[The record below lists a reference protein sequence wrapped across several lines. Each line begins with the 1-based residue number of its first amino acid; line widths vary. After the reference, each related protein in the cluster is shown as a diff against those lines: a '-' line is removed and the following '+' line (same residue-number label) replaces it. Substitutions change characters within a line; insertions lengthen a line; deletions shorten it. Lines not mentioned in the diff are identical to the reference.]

1 MKISSRA
8 WSIAVLLLLL
18 PRAGKSTEATEVQ
31 ASAFAGRPLGVAKVH
46 FQVADPAEIA
56 PGGERFN
63 IAGEHQRVLYPVF
76 LPDPAPGGPA
86 GPAGA
91 PRGFQALFLFPG
103 NEPVTFIATTNL
115 SMSPYREFR
124 ARLAPAPETSS
135 PAEARSS
142 MVREWWSAYR
152 QLLEGTRRRDEVYP
166 VIEGYLAWHLPRL
179 FGLPAEPLDVA
190 PRTARPLGLFPEA
203 DHLVD
208 LFLGTESIRI
218 ALQRDA
224 LLEKSG
230 ADDAAPSV
238 PLPEAPA
245 IPPVDLP
252 PAGQVAIEP
261 IARCIPGEVLYIRF
275 PSFTDFRVL
284 RDRAEEWSGG
294 LNDLILARSLDAGVK
309 ELLETQLALRETAL
323 GRLFGDLAIG
333 EMAIAAYDTFVREGS
348 ALGFV
353 FEVRNEAL
361 FDAALS
367 KLRDEAITA
376 SRTRPEGP
384 AREEKLEIG
393 GRPVAFLSAPG
404 NRIRSFH
411 ASAGKFHLVT
421 NCRRLVERF
430 LSCASGGPGSLAD
443 DPGFRHA
450 RDLHPI
456 SAPQSALVY
465 ISDPF
470 IRGLIGPAYRAEM
483 TRRIRSRA
491 GMETA
496 EIAARAAQAETG
508 RVLDLPALEGSGW
521 LSARTIRQP
530 DGSKLQSTPAGL
542 CDSLRG
548 CRGTFLPIPD
558 VGVERL
564 TPAEARAYQEFSR
577 FYRGQW
583 ERVDPVAIRFLL
595 AGSGAAAGK
604 PPEGGGERLTVAID
618 ILPFAREPYQV
629 LRAALG
635 QPSPRTLAP
644 VPHEIASLEGELSP
658 MLLRSAVWVR
668 GGILDFERPLV
679 LEGGAGIRPLG
690 DPTQLPAYAILPITD
705 RYPDG
710 TIQVAVYLSG
720 KPAADGLLAIDGGLL
735 GVPLWGK
742 VIGERAVVSTRREVL
757 EAFGGEIRLG
767 ETERPA
773 QARLR
778 IDLTAARAALPALR
792 AAAHDR
798 ARSAAASGAAL
809 LSSIHG
815 TLKVPLADCEAEAE
829 RILGARLAAPT
840 GGRFLPGAYP
850 MGGGMFFSSEAFAA
864 EGKLEK
870 SPAELARLAAAFRH
884 PLLDRL
890 AGLAISFTLGGR
902 TLHSEAVISWKG
914 MPDARPGTQAAEPRT
929 PPAGGR

>member
-1 MKISSRA
+1 MIRRSRLIA
-8 WSIAVLLLLL
+8 FASILFLTARGSAAEGAAVESVAI
-18 PRAGKSTEATEVQ
+18 AGK
-31 ASAFAGRPLGVAKVH
+31 PLGVARVH
-46 FQVADPAEIA
+46 FPVQDPAEIA

-76 LPDPAPGGPA
+76 LPDRVPGGPG

-91 PRGFQALFLFPG
+91 PRGFQALFLFAG
-103 NEPVTFIATTNL
+103 DEPVAFIATTNL
-115 SMSPYREFR
+115 SASPYREFR
-124 ARLAPAPETSS
+124 AVISPAPAPSSSRETRASLIG
-135 PAEARSS
+135 
-142 MVREWWSAYR
+142 EWWSAYR
-152 QLLEGTRRRDEVYP
+152 QFLQGTKRRDEVYP
-166 VIEGYLAWHLPRL
+166 VIESYLAWHLPRL
-179 FGLPAEPLDVA
+179 LDLPGEPLDVA

-224 LLEKSG
+224 LLEKSA
-230 ADDAAPSV
+230 ADDAPPSV

-245 IPPVDLP
+245 IPAVELP
-252 PAGQVAIEP
+252 AAGGPAVIEP
-261 IARCIPGEVLYIRF
+261 IARCIPGECLYVRF
-275 PSFTDFRVL
+275 PSFTDFRAL

-294 LNDLILARSLDAGVK
+294 LNDLILARSLDAGVR
-309 ELLETQLALRETAL
+309 ERLETQLALRETAL

-348 ALGFV
+348 ALGII

-361 FDAALS
+361 FAAALG
-367 KLRDEAITA
+367 KLREEAVEG
-376 SRTRPEGP
+376 SRARPEGP

-411 ASAGKFHLVT
+411 ASAGKFHLVS

-443 DPGFRHA
+443 DPGFSHA

-456 SAPQSALVY
+456 SAPQGALVY

-483 TRRIRSRA
+483 TRRIRSGA
-491 GMETA
+491 AMEIA

-508 RVLDLPALEGSGW
+508 RVLDLPALEREGF
-521 LSARTIRQP
+521 LSPRTIRQA
-530 DGSKLQSTPAGL
+530 DGSKLVATPAGT

-564 TPAEARAYQEFSR
+564 TPQEARAYQEFSS
-577 FYRGQW
+577 FYRRQW
-583 ERVDPVAIRFLL
+583 ERVDPVAIRLLL
-595 AGSGAAAGK
+595 AGSDAAAGK
-604 PPEGGGERLTVAID
+604 PPEGGGRERLAITID

-644 VPHEIASLEGELSP
+644 LPHEIASLEGELSP
-658 MLLRSAVWVR
+658 MLVRSAVWVR
-668 GGILDFERPLV
+668 AGILDFERPLV
-679 LEGGAGIRPLG
+679 LEAGAGIRPLG
-690 DPTQLPAYAILPITD
+690 DLTQLPAYAVLPITD
-705 RYPDG
+705 RFPDG

-720 KPAADGLLAIDGGLL
+720 KPGPDGLLAIENGFL

-742 VIGERAVVSTRREVL
+742 VIGERAAVSTRREVL
-757 EAFGGEIRLG
+757 DAFGGEIRLDP
-767 ETERPA
+767 TERPA

-778 IDLTAARAALPALR
+778 IDLTAARAVLPALR

-798 ARSAAASGAAL
+798 ARSAAESGAVL

-815 TLKVPLADCEAEAE
+815 TLKVPLGECEAEAE

-840 GGRFLPGAYP
+840 GGRFLSGAYP

-864 EGKLEK
+864 GARLEK
-870 SPAELARLAAAFRH
+870 SPAEAARLAAAFRH

-890 AGLAISFTLGGR
+890 EGLAISFTLSGR
-902 TLHSEAVISWKG
+902 TLHSEAVITWRG
-914 MPDARPGTQAAEPRT
+914 PRMESGPPP
-929 PPAGGR
+929 PPAAGR